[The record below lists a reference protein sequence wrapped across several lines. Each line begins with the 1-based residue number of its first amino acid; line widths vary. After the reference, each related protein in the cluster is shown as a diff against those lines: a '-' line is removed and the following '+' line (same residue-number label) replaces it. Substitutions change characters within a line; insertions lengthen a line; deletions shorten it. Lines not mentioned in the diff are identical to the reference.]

1 MGGAGVAISRNEGEL
16 SEAGATLDAAD
27 RPFKPPRKEA
37 AAYAEAAFEPL
48 TIIAGAMGLVL
59 LAERIADFIRDERNN
74 GLIVDGRSRREEL
87 DVRPHPK
94 LKGTKA
100 LVVTDA
106 GAEVVDTSSRV
117 DLVAAIT
124 ALRG

>member
-1 MGGAGVAISRNEGEL
+1 
-16 SEAGATLDAAD
+16 
-27 RPFKPPRKEA
+27 
-37 AAYAEAAFEPL
+37 
-48 TIIAGAMGLVL
+48 MGLVL
-59 LAERIADFIRDERNN
+59 LAERIADFIRDERGH
-74 GLIVDGRSRREEL
+74 GLIVDGRSHREEL

-106 GAEVVDTSSRV
+106 GTEVVDTSSRA
-117 DLVAAIT
+117 DLVAAIS